1 MSGLA
6 DGYDGY
12 YQARL
17 WESLPEI
24 YREADAAGADVTG
37 PLRELLN
44 RIGIQVAVV
53 RRSIDSLWAD
63 QSIETC
69 ADWVIP
75 YIGDLIAAQ
84 LVTGLD
90 PRGQRL
96 DVANTIHWR
105 RRKGMLATVDA
116 VARDITGWD
125 VHVLEAFRRLARTR
139 HNLDPPV
146 GTHAVGIRPGGGL
159 RAAEDLIQPITRTPA
174 GGFAD
179 LRSAPGA
186 LLSGGPFDEVFH
198 HADVRRGSGM
208 AGCYGI
214 EKLAVYCWRLLS
226 FGVTGAT
233 PVRVPGPDDEYVFD
247 PTGREIPLFLPPFP
261 GGATITGTTS
271 SWQVPGPLT
280 AAVARVMTGAGIP
293 AAYAVTGGTARLVQP
308 EVGRFRLSAPTGEA
322 VTASFQ
328 YGFSGPIGA
337 GTAVLGGDTPLD
349 AAGEKRAA
357 GGAGLDQVLA
367 GAHAGDTVTIWDS
380 RTYAAVASITWT
392 AGSDAAPAPGNPPA
406 PPDLSVPLTVRARL
420 GQRPVIRLPER
431 RQLANREQWVFK
443 GGEGARL
450 VLDGLFVSGGDIV
463 LQGSFDHVKIVGCTF
478 DPGTLAEDA
487 IDPGDPDPASCEP
500 CRAPAGAT
508 RGSAL
513 AVARSVDG
521 RALLPTRVWIEPAPG
536 RLHGLPDAVR
546 CLEIDRSILGPIR
559 TRSGGLAERIVI
571 TDSILQGLRTSADAT
586 FTAADVFDPVLLYDQ
601 FAPGRATAERPRAQP
616 HPLSALI
623 SRWMKDGI
631 LPDIRRFL
639 RGRPPPDS
647 ARERLAQ
654 VLNALLDRDIYSP
667 ERFAGV
673 ALGPEADRLLDG
685 AADRAWRNRLL
696 LEDAYP
702 LALAPAACA
711 ATEAEVHL
719 NQVTVL
725 GRVIAHRLHAT
736 DTILAGFTVA
746 EDPEDGCFRYSAALA
761 GSRLPSQFNSAQ
773 LSGAAALFTSTA
785 FGRPGYG
792 QLLDTADR
800 AIVRG
805 TPGMTLL
812 AGSSTGAQVGA
823 FPAQIVPVKER
834 ALRTKYNEYLPLGL
848 VPVIVPIT

>member
-1 MSGLA
+1 MSAIA

-53 RRSIDSLWAD
+53 RRSVDALWAD

-75 YIGDLIAAQ
+75 YIGDLIAAR

-96 DVANTIHWR
+96 DVAYTIHWR

-146 GTHAVGIRPGGGL
+146 GTHAVGIRAGGGL

-174 GGFAD
+174 GGLAD

-186 LLSGGPFDEVFH
+186 LLSGGPFDEAFH
-198 HADVRRGSGM
+198 HADLRRGRGM
-208 AGCYGI
+208 AGWYGI

-247 PTGREIPLFLPPFP
+247 PTGREIPLFLPPSP
-261 GGATITGTTS
+261 DSAKTTGTTS
-271 SWQVPGPLT
+271 AWQVPGPLT
-280 AAVARVMTGAGIP
+280 AAVARVMTRAGIP
-293 AAYAVTGGTARLVQP
+293 PAYAVTGGTASLVRP
-308 EVGRFRLSAPTGEA
+308 EAGRFRLSAPTGEA
-322 VTASFQ
+322 VTVSFR
-328 YGFSGPIGA
+328 YGFGGPIGA
-337 GTAVLGGDTPLD
+337 GTAVLSGDTPLH
-349 AAGEKRAA
+349 AAGEKRVA
-357 GGAGLDQVLA
+357 GGAGLDQALA
-367 GAHAGDTVTIWDS
+367 GAHAGDTVTIGDS
-380 RTYAAVASITWT
+380 RTYTAVANVTWT
-392 AGSDAAPAPGNPPA
+392 AGGDAAPAPGNPPA
-406 PPDLSVPLTVRARL
+406 PPGPSAPLTVRARP
-420 GQRPVIRLPER
+420 GQRPVVRLPER
-431 RQLANREQWVFK
+431 RQLADREQWVFK

-450 VLDGLFVSGGDIV
+450 TLDGLFISGGDIV

-478 DPGTLAEDA
+478 DPGSLAEGA
-487 IDPGDPDPASCEP
+487 NDPAGQDPASCEP
-500 CRAPAGAT
+500 CRAPAGNT

-513 AVARSVDG
+513 AVAQSVDG

-536 RLHGLPDAVR
+536 RLHGLPDTVR

-571 TDSILQGLRTSADAT
+571 TDSILQGLRTSADAE
-586 FTAADVFDPVLLYDQ
+586 FTAADVFDPVPLYDQ
-601 FAPGRATAERPRAQP
+601 FAPVRATADRPRTQP

-623 SRWMKDGI
+623 SRWVRPGI
-631 LPDIRRFL
+631 RKLL
-639 RGRPPPDS
+639 RGRPPPES
-647 ARERLAQ
+647 AREPLAQ
-654 VLNALLDRDIYSP
+654 ALNALLDRDIYSP
-667 ERFAGV
+667 GRFTGV
-673 ALGPEADRLLDG
+673 ALNPETDRLLDRD
-685 AADRAWRNRLL
+685 AERAWLNRLL

-711 ATEAEVHL
+711 AAEAEVHL
-719 NQVTVL
+719 NRVTVL
-725 GRVIAHRLHAT
+725 GRVIAQRLHAT
-736 DTILAGFTVA
+736 DSILAGFTVA

-761 GSRLPSQFNSAQ
+761 GSRLPHHFNSAQ
-773 LSGAAALFTSTA
+773 LSGAAALFTSTV

-800 AIVRG
+800 AIVAR

-812 AGSSTGAQVGA
+812 AGSSTGSQLGA

-834 ALRTKYNEYLPLGL
+834 ALRIKYNEYLPLGL